1 MKAFRT
7 LLRQASQWMESKPR
21 VAEPASA
28 VSLAPEEALGQ
39 LLQQGDWQSFPQMA
53 RHCLFWTPR
62 L

>member
-28 VSLAPEEALGQ
+28 ASPAPEEALGR
-39 LLQQGDWQSFPQMA
+39 LLRQGDRAALNADGPSLPF
-53 RHCLFWTPR
+53 
-62 L
+62 